1 MSYVMLGSAAITV
14 VGGIIGSSAAKQRA
28 RDAAKEKARLQA
40 KLDGLERSRQAI
52 TDPYA
57 SIQNLSGIAKDLS
70 GMITNPFANLGVA
83 TKAAEFEAQQIDMS
97 LANTLDTLKETG
109 ASAGGATALANAAL
123 KSKQGISANIEQ
135 QEAQN
140 QKLQA
145 QGEQEMEKMKMSEKQ
160 RIQGIQMSEGARV
173 QGARAEGAAFV
184 FGQREH
190 REQDQIDRTTAQM
203 GGASA
208 QLGQAQAD
216 QTTAITGM
224 IGGLA
229 SIAGSAAKASSTGKT
244 VSGVTGTSLSKPP
257 TEVGE
262 TWGEFT
268 PSITGASTGYNSQA
282 QSYESGT
289 NTGDILDWRTNP

>member
-28 RDAAKEKARLQA
+28 REAAKEKARLQA
-40 KLDGLERSRQAI
+40 KLDGLEKNRQAI
-52 TDPYA
+52 IDPYA

-145 QGEQEMEKMKMSEKQ
+145 QGEQEMEKMKMAEKQ

-184 FGQREH
+184 FGQKEH
-190 REQDQIDRTTAQM
+190 REQEQIDRTAAQM

-216 QTTAITGM
+216 QTSAITGM

-229 SIAGSAAKASSTGKT
+229 SIAGSAAGS
-244 VSGVTGTSLSKPP
+244 GTSSSAAPSGISASLGQVP
-257 TEVGE
+257 TGVGE
-262 TWGEFT
+262 SWGGYT
-268 PSITGASTGYNSQA
+268 PTIGG
-282 QSYESGT
+282 
-289 NTGDILDWRTNP
+289 

>member
-1 MSYVMLGSAAITV
+1 MSYVMIGSASLTV
-14 VGGIIGSSAAKQRA
+14 ISGFMGASSAKAQAREAAARRA
-28 RDAAKEKARLQA
+28 QLQA
-40 KLDGLERSRQAI
+40 KLDGLEKSRQAI

-57 SIQNLSGIAKDLS
+57 AIKDVSAMAKDLS
-70 GMITNPFANLGVA
+70 SMISNPFANLGVA

-123 KSKQGISANIEQ
+123 KSKQGVSANIEQ

-140 QKLQA
+140 EKLKA
-145 QGEQEMEKMKMSEKQ
+145 QGEQEMQKIKMAEGQ
-160 RIQGIQMSEGARV
+160 RIQGVQMSEAQRV
-173 QGARAEGAAFV
+173 QNAKAQGGAFV
-184 FGQREH
+184 FNATEDRQNQQINRVAGQLDNAAMAE
-190 REQDQIDRTTAQM
+190 
-203 GGASA
+203 
-208 QLGQAQAD
+208 GQANANA
-216 QTTAITGM
+216 TSAMTGM

-229 SIAGSAAKASSTGKT
+229 SIAGSAAKAGLGKT
-244 VSGVTGTSLSKPP
+244 VSGATDTSLGKSP

-268 PSITGASTGYNSQA
+268 PEITGASTGYNSQV

-289 NTGDILDWRTNP
+289 DTGDLLDWRTNPN